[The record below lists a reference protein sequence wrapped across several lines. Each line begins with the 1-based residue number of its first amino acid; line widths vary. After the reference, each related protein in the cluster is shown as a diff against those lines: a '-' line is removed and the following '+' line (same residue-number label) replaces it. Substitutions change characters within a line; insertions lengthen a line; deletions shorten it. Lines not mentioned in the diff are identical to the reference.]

1 MTADR
6 NAIRRQKYAEW
17 LQANPDHPRYNEVYQ
32 NYQKLVTPTTGQ
44 RIGKEVVGAGET
56 AATIATGIP
65 AQIYGNVKGVT
76 SDLYNLY
83 KYYQRPDTPTFM
95 SALKG
100 ETKIPDFGGE
110 EKAME
115 AAEGLTYMPRTE
127 EGQRNIEAIGEAVQK
142 SGIEGIAPQYAGFT
156 KGVLRPRV
164 GVTSTKN
171 IKNPFTGK
179 DVKVPSSVGTKDVVE
194 KFVKPR
200 VYEDITAGKVLK
212 DQARRNFTDA
222 KNSGVLYKSDE
233 LYKLSDELRDTLRG
247 TGIDPETTWG
257 RKANSAINRLES
269 RAEQG
274 RTSMEDLLAI
284 DDLFDDIYDVNK
296 PKSQPVS
303 IALKDK
309 LDDFIVNSKESQLI
323 GGDKK
328 GIFYQKKGQELW
340 GKAKKTE
347 TINEMI
353 DRASEDAGI
362 NFGNAEFETAIRR
375 EFRKLR
381 RNPKKFNYFNAEE
394 QRLIREFIKGQPL
407 QTFFR
412 ALSKFDI
419 AKGSPGPIIASTLAG
434 AGAGLGSTSALMGLG
449 VAGGLAGAGRIG
461 AIGKNVA
468 ATNQLMDVLRQ
479 IQLGS
484 PKGGRILEPGLSVQN
499 IPTGLLGVA
508 PGLDIEPNR

>member
-1 MTADR
+1 MPPAND
-6 NAIRRQKYAEW
+6 IRRQKYAEW

-44 RIGKEVVGAGET
+44 NVGKELVGAGET

-65 AQIYGNVKGVT
+65 AQLYGNIKGVG
-76 SDLYNLY
+76 SDLLNLY
-83 KYYQRPDTPTFM
+83 KYYQRPDTPTFA

-100 ETKIPDFGGE
+100 ESKIPDFGGE
-110 EKAME
+110 QIATET
-115 AAEGLTYMPRTE
+115 AEGLTYMPRTE
-127 EGQRNIEAIGEAVQK
+127 EGQRNIEAIGEAVQE
-142 SGIEGIAPQYAGFT
+142 SGIEGIAPQYAGIT
-156 KGVLRPRV
+156 RGALRPRI

-179 DVKVPSSVGTKDVVE
+179 DVKVPSSVGTKNVVE

-200 VYEDITAGKVLK
+200 VYEDITEGKVLK
-212 DQARRNFTDA
+212 DQARRNFKDA
-222 KNSGVLYKSDE
+222 KDSGVLYKSDE
-233 LYKLSDELRDTLRG
+233 LYKLSDELKDTLRE

-257 RKANSAINRLES
+257 KQATDAINKLES
-269 RAEQG
+269 RAG
-274 RTSMEDLLAI
+274 IGKTSLEDLLFV
-284 DDLFDDIYDVNK
+284 DDLFDDIYNVNQ
-296 PKSQPVS
+296 PKSKTVS

-309 LDDFIVNSKESQLI
+309 LDDFIVNSQESQFL

-328 GIFYQKKGQELW
+328 GIAFQKKGQQLW

-353 DRASEDAGI
+353 DRASEDSSI

-394 QRLIREFIKGQPL
+394 QQLIREFIKGQPL

-449 VAGGLAGAGRIG
+449 VAGGLAGAGRVG

-468 ATNQLMDVLRQ
+468 ATSQLMDVLRQ

-484 PKGGRILEPGLSVQN
+484 PKGGSILQPGLAVQN

-508 PGLDIEPNR
+508 PGLDIEPSQ

>member
-1 MTADR
+1 MPPAND
-6 NAIRRQKYAEW
+6 IRIQKYSEW

-44 RIGKEVVGAGET
+44 NVGKELVGASET

-65 AQIYGNVKGVT
+65 AQLYGNIKGVT

-100 ETKIPDFGGE
+100 ESQIPDFGGE

-127 EGQRNIEAIGEAVQK
+127 EGQRNIEVIGEAVQK
-142 SGIEGIAPQYAGFT
+142 SGIEGIAPQYAGVT
-156 KGVLRPRV
+156 KGFLKPRV

-179 DVKVPSSVGTKDVVE
+179 DIKVPTSVGTKNVVE
-194 KFVKPR
+194 TFVKPR
-200 VYEDITAGKVLK
+200 VYENLTEGKVLK
-212 DQARRNFTDA
+212 DQARRNFKDA
-222 KNSGVLYKSDE
+222 RNSGVLYKSDE
-233 LYKLSDELRDTLRG
+233 LYKLSDELKDALRE

-257 RKANSAINRLES
+257 RKANAAINKLES

-309 LDDFIVNSKESQLI
+309 LDDFIVNSKENQLI
-323 GGDKK
+323 GGDTK
-328 GIFYQKKGQELW
+328 GIRYQKKGQELW

-353 DRASEDAGI
+353 NRASEDAGI

-375 EFRKLR
+375 EFRRLR
-381 RNPKKFNYFNAEE
+381 RNPKKFNYFNAQE
-394 QRLIREFIKGQPL
+394 QQLIKDFIKGQPL
-407 QTFFR
+407 QQFFR
-412 ALSKFDI
+412 AMSKFDI
-419 AKGSPGPIIASTLAG
+419 AKGSPGPIIASTVLG
-434 AGAGLGSTSALMGLG
+434 AGAGVGSTSALAGLA
-449 VAGGLAGAGRIG
+449 VAGGLAGAGRVG
-461 AIGKNVA
+461 AIGKNVM

-484 PKGGRILEPGLSVQN
+484 PKGGTILQPGLAVQN

>member
-1 MTADR
+1 MTAANDV
-6 NAIRRQKYAEW
+6 RRQKYAEW

-44 RIGKEVVGAGET
+44 NVGKELIGAGET

-65 AQIYGNVKGVT
+65 AQLYGNIKGVG
-76 SDLYNLY
+76 SDLLNLY
-83 KYYQRPDTPTFM
+83 KYYQRPDTPTFA

-100 ETKIPDFGGE
+100 ETQIPDFGGE
-110 EKAME
+110 QKAME

-142 SGIEGIAPQYAGFT
+142 SGIEGIAPQYAGIT
-156 KGVLRPRV
+156 RGALRPRV

-171 IKNPFTGK
+171 IKNPFTNK
-179 DVKVPSSVGTKDVVE
+179 DVKVPTSVGTKNVVE
-194 KFVKPR
+194 TFVKPR
-200 VYEDITAGKVLK
+200 VYENLTEGKVLK
-212 DQARRNFTDA
+212 DQARRNFKDA
-222 KNSGVLYKSDE
+222 RNSGVLYKSDE
-233 LYKLSDELRDTLRG
+233 LYKLSDELKDALRE

-257 RKANSAINRLES
+257 RKANAAINKLES

-309 LDDFIVNSKESQLI
+309 LDDFIVNSKENQLI
-323 GGDKK
+323 GGDTK
-328 GIFYQKKGQELW
+328 GIRYQKKGQELW

-353 DRASEDAGI
+353 NRASEDAGI

-375 EFRKLR
+375 EFKRLR
-381 RNPKKFNYFNAEE
+381 RNPKQFNYFNKAE
-394 QRLIREFIKGQPL
+394 QQLIKDFIKGQPL
-407 QTFFR
+407 QQFFR
-412 ALSKFDI
+412 AMSKFDI
-419 AKGSPGPIIASTLAG
+419 AKGSPGPIIASTVLG
-434 AGAGLGSTSALMGLG
+434 AGAGVGSTSALAGLG

-461 AIGKNVA
+461 AIGKNVM

-484 PKGGRILEPGLSVQN
+484 PKGGSILQPGLAVQN

-508 PGLDIEPNR
+508 PGLDIEPSQ